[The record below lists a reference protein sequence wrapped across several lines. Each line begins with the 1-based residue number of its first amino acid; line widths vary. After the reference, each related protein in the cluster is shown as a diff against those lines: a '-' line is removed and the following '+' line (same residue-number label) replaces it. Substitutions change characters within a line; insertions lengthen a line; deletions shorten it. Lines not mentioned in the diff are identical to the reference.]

1 LDLHDRVAIVTGAA
15 GGLGRVLVGDLSR
28 AGARL
33 GLLGTR
39 QDRLEA
45 LAADLALPAERT
57 VALGADLRDPD
68 AAEAAIGAVADRFG
82 RVDILV
88 HAVGGWTGGTSL
100 LETPREQFGAM
111 LDQHVW
117 TTLNVARAVVPR
129 MAAGGWG
136 RIVAV
141 SSPLAAA
148 PTANMSAYAA
158 AKAAQEAL
166 LLALARE
173 VAGSGTTVNV
183 LLVRTIDG
191 KHERDSAPSARNA
204 SWTTPEEISAAVA
217 WLLSD
222 GANVINGA
230 RIPLF
235 GG

>member
-1 LDLHDRVAIVTGAA
+1 LDLHDRVAIVTGAS
-15 GGLGRVLVGDLSR
+15 GGLGRVLAADLAR

-39 QDRLEA
+39 LERLEG
-45 LAADLALPAERT
+45 LAADLGLPPDRTLALA
-57 VALGADLRDPD
+57 VDLRDPD
-68 AAEAAIGAVADRFG
+68 AAEHAIGAVADRFG
-82 RVDILV
+82 RVDILA
-88 HAVGGWTGGTSL
+88 HAVGGWTGGQSL
-100 LETPREQFGAM
+100 VETPHAQFGAM
-111 LDQHVW
+111 LDQHLL

-141 SSPLAAA
+141 SSPLAGA
-148 PTANMSAYAA
+148 PTATMSAYAA

-166 LLALARE
+166 LVALARE

-183 LLVRTIDG
+183 LLVRTIDL

-222 GANVINGA
+222 EASVINGA